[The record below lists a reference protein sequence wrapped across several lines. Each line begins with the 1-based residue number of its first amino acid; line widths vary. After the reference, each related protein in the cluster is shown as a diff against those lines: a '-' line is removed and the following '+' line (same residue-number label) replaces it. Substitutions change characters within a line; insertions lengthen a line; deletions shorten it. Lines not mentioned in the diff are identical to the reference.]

1 MGFAYTIQKT
11 TSSAGGR
18 IACGTYTNTSSAT
31 GGDIYTGLN
40 NVYAVFL
47 QPKGSSILANQPVVN
62 ETLPLEGKTS
72 IDATI
77 VTTADEV
84 GTFIAIGL

>member
-1 MGFAYTIQKT
+1 MAFSYTFNPIIHARNAKFIT
-11 TSSAGGR
+11 
-18 IACGTYTNTSSAT
+18 GTYTNTSSST
-31 GGDIYTGLN
+31 GGDITFPLFRL
-40 NVYAVFL
+40 YALFL
-47 QPKGSSILANQPVVN
+47 QPTGSAILANQPVVN